1 MIYFVV
7 WIMDVTYLALEREGD
22 SFYLTIAI
30 SRATATDKRFIIVIK
45 ATD

>member
-1 MIYFVV
+1 
-7 WIMDVTYLALEREGD
+7 MDVTYLALERERD
-22 SFYLTIAI
+22 IRVLSLSIAI